1 MKADPYVI
9 GRMVISTQGHD
20 KGRCFLVV
28 QIVDDRYVIIA
39 DGQTRKMAHPKKK
52 QLKHLR
58 TVPYASPEAVSMAQV
73 GAGTADSAIRKV
85 IKAYTD
91 QQLQG
96 SLGADRNINKEECA
110 LVQK

>member
-9 GRMVISTQGHD
+9 GRMVVSTQGHD
-20 KGRCFLVV
+20 KGRWFLVV
-28 QIVDDRYVIIA
+28 QIVDDRYVMIA
-39 DGQTRKMAHPKKK
+39 DGETRKMAHPKKK

-58 TVPYASPEAVSMAQV
+58 TVPYAVPEAVSTAQV
-73 GAGTADSAIRKV
+73 GAGTADSAVRKA
-85 IKAYTD
+85 IKVYTD

-96 SLGADRNINKEECA
+96 SQGADRNINKEECA